1 MRERI
6 QAGLERSFRKHRIV
20 FWHDPE
26 GRFREDFDAITIP
39 DVIKAEVANNEFMLK
54 HRLIREAPRDN
65 FLVYRPGA
73 IPPDP
78 ENWLLD
84 LEMGQGVF
92 QADRAALLLMELGLP
107 PRFSDLVEAHAK
119 FFDAKARVDRLK
131 SMIEETD
138 NAARIRLKMI
148 AVCAGPSIPAALD
161 AILEALLSE
170 LAQDEDK
177 LIGLI
182 TRAGLAP
189 HLWDEVGAVYGYR
202 EKTPSVG
209 GLAQALFWGSYM
221 MELDEPSPLTQE
233 ALVLMSR
240 WRHDTRHRDAF
251 VTLSRRYAEAL
262 AIPSDLPARP
272 LDRLVRMTQF
282 EVIDQHVLRSLID
295 RVIDRDLPHERV
307 EEAVTARRTSFWWA
321 DHADLYEAVRYASDL
336 QRRVA
341 DVPIPPMTMRTGF
354 DAYASGWFQ
363 IDQIYRKFILH
374 AGRTLHR
381 DLVAALAE
389 RVENLY
395 SNQFLM
401 PLNDAWQRAI
411 DADPTWKIDQVVGQ
425 RRFYEQHVAPIRSK
439 GAKVIVIISD
449 ALRFEIG
456 EELLRRIRAVDRFEA
471 RLEPMLGSLPSYTQ
485 LGMGALLPNRDLRI
499 AEEGSGVLVDGESA
513 TGTENRGKILAR
525 RADAG
530 ATTAVQAEAVARMDK
545 DAMRALI
552 RDHDVVYIYHNLID
566 AAGDKT
572 ASEGQVFE
580 AAERAIQDLEQLVR
594 RLAGNNASNMIVTAD
609 HGFIYQNRPIHEG
622 DYSPAEVR
630 GAKITHRDRRFV
642 LGSGL
647 EETPGL
653 TRFSSK
659 AAGLQGETEILIPR
673 SIGRLRLSGSGSR
686 FVHGGAALQE
696 VVVPVVLINK
706 RRSSDVEPVE
716 VEPIL
721 TASRLITTGQHPVR
735 LYQTLPVTEKR
746 RPIRLRIGLYGPDG
760 TVISNLEEREFG
772 ETSEDP
778 RRRESTVRLVLA
790 KAAEAYNDRDVRLV
804 LTRIEDGP
812 ERPYRT
818 ETFRLKRS
826 FGGDFDI

>member
-1 MRERI
+1 MRNRI

-26 GRFREDFDAITIP
+26 ARFREDFDAIAIP
-39 DVIKAEVANNEFMLK
+39 GVTKAEVANNEFMLK

-84 LEMGQGVF
+84 LEVGHGVF
-92 QADRAALLLMELGLP
+92 LADRGALLLMELGLP
-107 PRFSDLVEAHAK
+107 PQFSDLVETHAR
-119 FFDAKARVDRLK
+119 FFEAKPRIDRLK
-131 SMIEETD
+131 GMIEETD
-138 NAARIRLKMI
+138 NVSRIRLKMI
-148 AVCAGPSIPAALD
+148 AVCVGVPAALD
-161 AILEALLSE
+161 AVLQALLAE
-170 LAQDEDK
+170 HARDEDK

-182 TRAGLAP
+182 ARSGLEQ
-189 HLWDEVGAVYGYR
+189 HLWEEVHALYGYE
-202 EKTPSVG
+202 EKAPSIEGFV
-209 GLAQALFWGSYM
+209 QALFWGTYM
-221 MELDEPSPLTQE
+221 MELDEPSLLTQE
-233 ALVLMSR
+233 ALVLMGR

-251 VTLSRRYAEAL
+251 VTLSDRHAVAL
-262 AIPSDLPARP
+262 AIPSDLHGRP
-272 LDRLVRMTQF
+272 LDRLIRMVQF
-282 EVIDQHVLRSLID
+282 EAIDQQVLRTLIKG
-295 RVIDRDLPHERV
+295 VLDRDIPHEQV
-307 EEAVTARRTSFWWA
+307 EEAVRERRESLWWA
-321 DHADLYEAVRYASDL
+321 EYEDLYEAIRYASDV
-336 QRRVA
+336 QRRIA

-354 DAYASGWFQ
+354 DTYATSWFQ
-363 IDQIYRKFILH
+363 IDQIYRKFVLH

-381 DLVAALAE
+381 DLVASLVE

-395 SNQFLM
+395 SNGFLM
-401 PLNDAWQRAI
+401 PLNDSWQRAI
-411 DADPTWKIDQVVGQ
+411 DADPTWKIDNVVGQ
-425 RRFYEQHVAPIRSK
+425 RRFYEQHVVPIRNK

-471 RLEPMLGSLPSYTQ
+471 RIEPMLGSLPSYTQ
-485 LGMGALLPNRDLRI
+485 IGMGALLPNRDLRI
-499 AEEGSGVLVDGESA
+499 AAEGSGVLVDGESA

-530 ATTAVQAEAVARMDK
+530 TTAAVQSDAVSRMDK
-545 DAMRALI
+545 DAVRALI
-552 RDHDVVYIYHNLID
+552 RDNDVVYIYHNLID
-566 AAGDKT
+566 ATGDKT

-594 RLAGNNASNMIVTAD
+594 RLAGNNANNLIVTAD
-609 HGFIYQNRPIHEG
+609 HGFIFQNRPIHEG

-630 GAKITHRDRRFV
+630 GKKITHRDRRFV
-642 LGSGL
+642 LGTGL

-653 TRFSSK
+653 TWFTSR
-659 AAGLQGETEILIPR
+659 AAGLEGETEILIPR

-696 VVVPVVLINK
+696 VVVPVLLINK
-706 RRSSDVEPVE
+706 RRTSDMEPVE

-721 TASRLITTGQHPVR
+721 TASRLITTGQHPIR
-735 LYQTLPVTEKR
+735 LYQILPVTEKR

-760 TVISNLEEREFG
+760 TVLSNLEEREFG

-778 RRRESTVRLVLA
+778 RRRETTVRLILA
-790 KAAEAYNDRDVRLV
+790 KAAEAYNDQDIRLM
-804 LTRIEDGP
+804 LTRIGDGP

>member
-1 MRERI
+1 MRDRI

-26 GRFREDFDAITIP
+26 ARFREEFDAITIP
-39 DVIKAEVANNEFMLK
+39 GVTKTEVANNEFMLK

-84 LEMGQGVF
+84 LEMGHGVF
-92 QADRAALLLMELGLP
+92 LADRGALLLMELGLP

-119 FFDAKARVDRLK
+119 FFEAKARVDRLK
-131 SMIEETD
+131 GMIEETD
-138 NAARIRLKMI
+138 NAARIRMKMI
-148 AVCAGPSIPAALD
+148 AVCAGTPAALD
-161 AILEALLSE
+161 AVLEALLAE
-170 LAQDEDK
+170 LARDEEK

-182 TRAGLAP
+182 ARSGLEA
-189 HLWDEVGAVYGYR
+189 HLWDEVRALYGYE
-202 EKTPSVG
+202 EKAPSVT
-209 GLAQALFWGSYM
+209 GLAQALFWGTYL
-221 MELDEPSPLTQE
+221 MELDEPSALTQE
-233 ALVLMSR
+233 ALVLMGR

-251 VTLSRRYAEAL
+251 VTLSDRYADAL
-262 AIPSDLPARP
+262 AIRSDLPARP
-272 LDRLVRMTQF
+272 LDRLARMAQF
-282 EVIDQHVLRSLID
+282 EAIDQQVLRALI
-295 RVIDRDLPHERV
+295 RGVLDRDLPHERV
-307 EEAVTARRTSFWWA
+307 EEAVRERRGSLWWA
-321 DHADLYEAVRYASDL
+321 EYADLYEAIRFASDL

-354 DAYASGWFQ
+354 DAYAGGWFQ
-363 IDQIYRKFILH
+363 IDQIYRKFVLH

-381 DLVAALAE
+381 DLVAELGE

-395 SNQFLM
+395 SNGFLM

-411 DADPTWKIDQVVGQ
+411 DADPTWRIDQVVGQ
-425 RRFYEQHVAPIRSK
+425 RRFYDQHVAPIRNK
-439 GAKVIVIISD
+439 GSKVIVIISD

-499 AEEGSGVLVDGESA
+499 AADGSGVLVDGESA
-513 TGTENRGKILAR
+513 TGTENRAKVLAR
-525 RADAG
+525 RKEAG
-530 ATTAVQAEAVARMDK
+530 ATTAVQAEVIAGLDK
-545 DAMRALI
+545 DGIRGLI
-552 RDHDVVYIYHNLID
+552 RDHDVVYVYHNVID
-566 AAGDKT
+566 ATGDKA
-572 ASEGQVFE
+572 ASEGRVFE
-580 AAERAIQDLEQLVR
+580 AAEDALQDLENLIR
-594 RLAGNNASNMIVTAD
+594 RLAGNNASNLIVTAD

-630 GAKITHRDRRFV
+630 GEKITHRDRRFV
-642 LGSGL
+642 LGTRL

-653 TRFSSK
+653 TLFGSK
-659 AAGLQGETEILIPR
+659 AAGLEGETEILIPR

-696 VVVPVVLINK
+696 VVVPVLLINK
-706 RRSSDVEPVE
+706 RRTSDVEPVE

-760 TVISNLEEREFG
+760 AVLSNLEEREFG

-778 RRRESTVRLVLA
+778 RRRETTVRLILA
-790 KAAEAYNDRDVRLV
+790 KAAEAYNDNDVRLV
-804 LTRIEDGP
+804 LTRIGDGP

-826 FGGDFDI
+826 VSGDFDL

>member
-1 MRERI
+1 MRDRI

-26 GRFREDFDAITIP
+26 TRFREDFDAITIP
-39 DVIKAEVANNEFMLK
+39 GVTKAEVAKNEFMLK

-65 FLVYRPGA
+65 FLVYRPGPVPA
-73 IPPDP
+73 DA

-92 QADRAALLLMELGLP
+92 LADRGALLLMELGLP
-107 PRFSDLVEAHAK
+107 PRFSDLVETHAK
-119 FFDAKARVDRLK
+119 FFEAKARTDRLK
-131 SMIEETD
+131 AMIEETD

-148 AVCAGPSIPAALD
+148 AVCAGTPAALD
-161 AILEALLSE
+161 AVLEALLAE
-170 LAQDEDK
+170 LARDDDK

-182 TRAGLAP
+182 TRSGLEP
-189 HLWDEVGAVYGYR
+189 HLWDEVRSLYAYQ

-209 GLAQALFWGSYM
+209 GLAQALFWGTYM

-233 ALVLMSR
+233 ALVLMGR
-240 WRHDTRHRDAF
+240 WRHDTRHKEAF
-251 VTLSRRYAEAL
+251 QRLSDRYAEAL
-262 AIPSDLPARP
+262 AIPADLAGRP
-272 LDRLVRMTQF
+272 LDRLVRMAQF
-282 EVIDQHVLRSLID
+282 EAIDQQVLRALIKG
-295 RVIDRDLPHERV
+295 VLDRDIPHERV
-307 EEAVTARRTSFWWA
+307 EEAVRERRGSLWWPTYE
-321 DHADLYEAVRYASDL
+321 DLYEAVRFASDL

-341 DVPIPPMTMRTGF
+341 DVPIPAMTMRTGF
-354 DAYASGWFQ
+354 DAYATGWFQ
-363 IDQIYRKFILH
+363 IDQIYRKFVLH

-381 DLVAALAE
+381 DLVAGLAE

-395 SNQFLM
+395 SNSFLM

-411 DADPTWKIDQVVGQ
+411 DADPSWKIDHVVGQ
-425 RRFYEQHVAPIRSK
+425 RRFYEQHVAPIRNK

-471 RLEPMLGSLPSYTQ
+471 KLEPMLGSLPSYTQ
-485 LGMGALLPNRDLRI
+485 LGMGALLPNRNLRI
-499 AEEGSGVLVDGESA
+499 AEEGSGVLVDGESV
-513 TGTENRGKILAR
+513 TGTENRAKVLAR
-525 RADAG
+525 RTDAG
-530 ATTAVQAEAVARMDK
+530 ATTAVQAEAVSRMDK
-545 DAMRALI
+545 DAMRAVI
-552 RDHDVVYIYHNLID
+552 RDNDVIYLYHNLID
-566 AAGDKT
+566 AAGDKS

-580 AAERAIQDLEQLVR
+580 AAERAIDDLEKLVR
-594 RLAGNNASNMIVTAD
+594 RLGGNGANNLIITAD

-630 GAKITHRDRRFV
+630 GEKITHRDRRFV
-642 LGSGL
+642 LGTGL
-647 EETPGL
+647 EETAGL
-653 TRFSSK
+653 TRFTAK
-659 AAGLQGETEILIPR
+659 AAGLEGETEMLIPR

-696 VVVPVVLINK
+696 VVVPVLLINK
-706 RRSSDVEPVE
+706 RRTSDVEPVE

-721 TASRLITTGQHPVR
+721 SANRLITTGQHPVR
-735 LYQTLPVTEKR
+735 LYQTQPVTEKR
-746 RPIRLRIGLYGPDG
+746 HAIRLRIGLYAPDG
-760 TVISNLEEREFG
+760 TILSNLEEREFA

-778 RRRESTVRLVLA
+778 RRRETTVKLILA
-790 KAAEAYNDRDVRLV
+790 KAAEAFNDRDIRLV
-804 LTRIEDGP
+804 LTRIGDGP

-826 FGGDFDI
+826 VSGDFDI

>member
-26 GRFREDFDAITIP
+26 ARFREEFEAIAIP
-39 DVIKAEVANNEFMLK
+39 GVTKAEVANNEFMLK

-92 QADRAALLLMELGLP
+92 LADRGALLLMELGLP
-107 PRFSDLVEAHAK
+107 PRFSDLVESHAK
-119 FFDAKARVDRLK
+119 FFEAKARVDRLK
-131 SMIEETD
+131 GMIEETD
-138 NAARIRLKMI
+138 NAARIRMKMI
-148 AVCAGPSIPAALD
+148 AVCAGTPAALD
-161 AILEALLSE
+161 AVLEALLAE
-170 LAQDEDK
+170 LARDEDK

-182 TRAGLAP
+182 ARSGLQS
-189 HLWDEVGAVYGYR
+189 HLWEEVRVLYGYT
-202 EKTPSVG
+202 ETAPSVS
-209 GLAQALFWGSYM
+209 GLAQALFWGTYM

-240 WRHDTRHRDAF
+240 WRHDTRHQEAF
-251 VTLSRRYAEAL
+251 VTLSRRHAEAL
-262 AIPSDLPARP
+262 AILSDLPARP
-272 LDRLVRMTQF
+272 LDRLARMTQF
-282 EVIDQHVLRSLID
+282 EVIDQQVLRALIHG
-295 RVIDRDLPHERV
+295 VQERDIPHERV
-307 EEAVTARRTSFWWA
+307 EEIVRERRSSLWWA
-321 DHADLYEAVRYASDL
+321 EYEDLYEAIRLASDL
-336 QRRVA
+336 QRRIVE
-341 DVPIPPMTMRTGF
+341 VPIPAMTMRSGF
-354 DAYASGWFQ
+354 DAYATGWFQ
-363 IDQIYRKFILH
+363 IDQLYRKFVLH
-374 AGRTLHR
+374 AGRTVHR
-381 DLVAALAE
+381 DLITDLSE

-395 SNQFLM
+395 SNGFLM

-411 DADPTWKIDQVVGQ
+411 DADPTWKIDKVVGQ
-425 RRFYEQHVAPIRSK
+425 RRFYEQHVAPIRAK

-485 LGMGALLPNRDLRI
+485 LGMGALLPNLDLRI
-499 AEEGSGVLVDGESA
+499 AEEGAGVLVDGESV
-513 TGTENRGKILAR
+513 TGTENRAKALAR
-525 RADAG
+525 RTDAG
-530 ATTAVQAEAVARMDK
+530 ATAAVQAEAVTRMEK

-552 RDHDVVYIYHNLID
+552 RDHDVLYIYHNLID

-580 AAERAIQDLEQLVR
+580 VAERAIDDLERLVR
-594 RLAGNNASNMIVTAD
+594 RLGGNGANNLVITAD

-622 DYSPAEVR
+622 DYSTAEVR

-642 LGSGL
+642 LGAGL
-647 EETPGL
+647 EAASGL
-653 TRFSSK
+653 TRFTAK
-659 AAGLQGETEILIPR
+659 AAGLEGETEMLIPR
-673 SIGRLRLSGSGSR
+673 SISRLRLSGSGSR

-696 VVVPVVLINK
+696 VVVPVLLINK
-706 RRSSDVEPVE
+706 RRSSDVEQVE

-735 LYQTLPVTEKR
+735 LYQTLPATEKR

-760 TVISNLEEREFG
+760 AVISNLEEREFA

-778 RRRESTVRLVLA
+778 RRRETTVRLVLS
-790 KAAEAYNDRDVRLV
+790 KAAEACNDRDVRLV